1 MMDGRIG
8 KIRNS
13 LDKKILK
20 MLVLFRMQ
28 LNNKSSL
35 YGPFRDAVGKTKLK
49 SDKKTYQMDYRN
61 SFDILERLVL
71 ILKKVQI

>member
-28 LNNKSSL
+28 LNMRQVCTVL
-35 YGPFRDAVGKTKLK
+35 
-49 SDKKTYQMDYRN
+49 
-61 SFDILERLVL
+61 LEM
-71 ILKKVQI
+71 Q